1 MVSNKKLSFEEK
13 ELAILREAVDKAQK
27 KLKVQNVLSPMHKEM
42 INIVEDFL
50 RKKKC
55 ICYGGTAINNILPI
69 NDQFYDKS
77 FEMPDYDFYSDNAL
91 NLAKELADI
100 YAKKGYNDVQ
110 AKSGMHHGT
119 FKVFVNYIP
128 VADITSMDKKLY
140 KVLLKDSIKINGILY
155 APPDFL
161 RMSMYL
167 ELSRPKGDV
176 SRWEKVQ
183 KRLVLLNKN
192 YPIKN
197 MKCNFKRFQREFE
210 TNSVKKSDEKSIYN
224 IVKDS
229 FINQGLIF
237 FGGYANDL
245 ISKYMPFKER
255 KILTDIPDF
264 DVLSEDPKT
273 SSIIIKEQLEY
284 HGFKKIKS
292 IEHKGIGEII
302 APHYEIRIGKE
313 TVAFIYKPL
322 ACHSYNIIHIKGKP
336 IKVASIDTMLSFYLA
351 FMYADRLYFDKDR
364 ILCMCQYL
372 FNVQE
377 KNRLQQK
384 GLLKR
389 FSIQCYGK
397 QESINSIREKKSM
410 MYEKLKSKRNSKEY
424 ESWFLKYTPS
434 ISESTL
440 HSIKTKSKSKTKKNK
455 KKTKKNK
462 KKQKK
467 TKRNRLYS

>member
-1 MVSNKKLSFEEK
+1 MVFNKKLSFEDK

-27 KLKVQNVLSPMHKEM
+27 KIKRQNIMSPMHRE
-42 INIVEDFL
+42 IVEQVEHFL
-50 RKKKC
+50 RSKKC

-69 NDQFYDKS
+69 NDQFYDKTL
-77 FEMPDYDFYSDNAL
+77 EMPDYDFYSDNAL
-91 NLAKELADI
+91 NLAKQLADI
-100 YAKKGYNDVQ
+100 YAKKGFSDVQ
-110 AKSGMHHGT
+110 AKAGMHHGT
-119 FKVFVNYIP
+119 YKVFVNYIP
-128 VADITSMDKKLY
+128 VADITHMDKKLFN
-140 KVLLKDSIKINGILY
+140 LLKKDSIKVNGILY

-197 MKCNFKRFQREFE
+197 IRCNYERFQRGFE
-210 TNSVKKSDEKSIYN
+210 THSVKKKDEKTIYDV
-224 IVKDS
+224 VKNS

-245 ISKYMPFKER
+245 FSRYMPTKER
-255 KILTDIPDF
+255 KILADIPDF

-273 SSIIIKEQLEY
+273 SAVILIEQLEY
-284 HGFKKIKS
+284 HGFKKVKYLK
-292 IEHKGIGEII
+292 HPGVGEII

-313 TVAFIYKPL
+313 TIAFIYKPL
-322 ACHSYNIIHIKGKP
+322 ACHSFNIINIKGVL

-351 FMYADRLYFDKDR
+351 FMYADRIYYDKDR

-377 KNRLQQK
+377 KNRLKQK

-389 FSIQCYGK
+389 FSTKCYGE
-397 QESINSIREKKSM
+397 QESINSIREKKSV
-410 MYEKLKSKRNSKEY
+410 MYQKLKNKRNSKEY
-424 ESWFLKYTPS
+424 ESWFLKYSPS
-434 ISESTL
+434 EKNTL
-440 HSIKTKSKSKTKKNK
+440 KINKKTKTKKNK
-455 KKTKKNK
+455 KTKTKKNK
-462 KKQKK
+462 KIKTKTKKIKK
-467 TKRNRLYS
+467 TNL